1 MDEKIAEAIEK
12 IDYIL
17 DYKFITDP
25 VRADLL
31 QSKQHYKAFQ
41 EIASGSWLG

>member
-1 MDEKIAEAIEK
+1 MDEKITEALEK
-12 IDYIL
+12 INYIL

-31 QSKQHYKAFQ
+31 TIKTTLES
-41 EIASGSWLG
+41 ILGDS

>member
-1 MDEKIAEAIEK
+1 MDNKQKIQSAIDK

-25 VRADLL
+25 VRTELTNIKALL
-31 QSKQHYKAFQ
+31 VEVRDS
-41 EIASGSWLG
+41 L

>member
-31 QSKQHYKAFQ
+31 TIKATLQS
-41 EIASGSWLG
+41 ISGDS

>member
-31 QSKQHYKAFQ
+31 IIKTTLES
-41 EIASGSWLG
+41 ISGS

>member
-1 MDEKIAEAIEK
+1 MNEKITEAIAK

-31 QSKQHYKAFQ
+31 KIKTTLQS
-41 EIASGSWLG
+41 ISGDS

>member
-31 QSKQHYKAFQ
+31 DNQSNTTKHFRR
-41 EIASGSWLG
+41 